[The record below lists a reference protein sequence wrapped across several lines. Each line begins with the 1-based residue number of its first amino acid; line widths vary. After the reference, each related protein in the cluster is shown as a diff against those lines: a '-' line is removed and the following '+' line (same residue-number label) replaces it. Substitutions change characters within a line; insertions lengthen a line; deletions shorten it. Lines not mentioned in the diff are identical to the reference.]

1 MKLKTKL
8 TLGVG
13 LLFLL
18 IVLLSVIGSVYINKL
33 KSDTEKILTANYNS
47 LEFSK
52 NMLLALDKIGTDS
65 TVAIADFRKNN
76 ALQEKNLTE
85 FGEKEVTQNLN
96 LHFNSY
102 IQQPSHEK
110 EKLIREDLVRI
121 MSLNMKGIERKSDIA
136 IITAENATFWIV
148 SLGTVCFLIAFIL
161 LFNLP
166 QTIAEPINQLT
177 FSIKQIADKNYN
189 QRVHFKGS
197 EEFNDLA
204 SSFNVMAEKLQEY
217 ESSTLS
223 TQLMDKKRIET
234 LVNNMHDAVIGL
246 DENHFIYMINDEALK
261 ITNLRKEEI
270 IGKTAHE
277 VAVNND
283 LVRELLKN
291 IDHPM
296 KEPIKIV
303 SENKENYFEQEIV
316 PINIT
321 KTGEKEKKYIGKV
334 ILLRNITPFKEL
346 DFAKTNFIA
355 TISHELKTP
364 ISAIKMG
371 VQLLGNQKFGAL
383 NDQQKELLK
392 SINED
397 GQRLLDITGELLNLS
412 QVETGN
418 IRLNI
423 ESCSPKDIVQT
434 AIKNVEKLAEQKN
447 ISIQADYQLDNNDY
461 IIADFDKTVWVM
473 NNFLSNAVK
482 HSFQDEKI
490 RIVVEKKDSFVKFS
504 ISDTGSGIDE
514 KYHRQIFDR
523 YFQVP
528 GEHQNGTGLGLAI
541 SKNFIEKQHGEI
553 GVESSLNQGSTFYFI
568 LPSVEN
574 NEKTGVF

>member
-47 LEFSK
+47 LEYSK
-52 NMLLALDKIGTDS
+52 NMLIALDRMSTDS
-65 TVAIADFRKNN
+65 VVSVRDFEKNN
-76 ALQEKNLTE
+76 ALQEHNLSE
-85 FGEKEVTQNLN
+85 IGEKEITQNLKI
-96 LHFNSY
+96 HFSSY
-102 IQQPSHEK
+102 LKQPDYKK
-110 EKLIREDLVRI
+110 EKLIREDLVKI

-136 IITAENATFWIV
+136 IVTAERATFWIV

-177 FSIKQIADKNYN
+177 FSIKQIANKNYN
-189 QRVHFKGS
+189 ERVHFKGS

-204 SSFNVMAEKLQEY
+204 NSFNIMAEKLQEY

-246 DENHFIYMINDEALK
+246 DENHYIYMINDEALK

-283 LVRELLKN
+283 LIRELLKN
-291 IDHPM
+291 MDHPV
-296 KEPIKIV
+296 KDPIKIV
-303 SENKENYFEQEIV
+303 SDNKENYFEQEIV
-316 PINIT
+316 PINIA

-364 ISAIKMG
+364 IAAIKMG
-371 VQLLGNQKFGAL
+371 VQLLGNQKFGEL
-383 NDQQKELLK
+383 NDQQQELLK
-392 SINED
+392 SINDD

-423 ESCSPKDIVQT
+423 KSCSPKEIVTT

-447 ISIQADYQLDNNDY
+447 ISISTDFLTSEEDLVS
-461 IIADFDKTVWVM
+461 ADFDKTVWVM
-473 NNFLSNAVK
+473 NNFLSNAIK
-482 HSFQDEKI
+482 HSFQDENI
-490 RIVVEKKDSFVKFS
+490 RILVEKSEAMILFS
-504 ISDTGSGIDE
+504 ITDTGSGIDE

-553 GVESSLNQGSTFYFI
+553 GVKSAPNQGSTFYFG
-568 LPSVEN
+568 LPVA
-574 NEKTGVF
+574 

>member
-1 MKLKTKL
+1 MKIKTKL

-52 NMLLALDKIGTDS
+52 NMLLALDKISTDS
-65 TVAIADFRKNN
+65 AIAIKDFQKNN

-85 FGEKEVTQNLN
+85 FGEREATQNLN
-96 LHFNSY
+96 LHFDSY
-102 IQQPSHEK
+102 LQQPTNEK
-110 EKLIREDLVRI
+110 EKLIREDLAKI

-148 SLGTVCFLIAFIL
+148 SIGTVCFLIAFTL

-177 FSIKQIADKNYN
+177 FSIKQIANKNYN
-189 QRVHFKGS
+189 ERVHFKGS

-204 SSFNVMAEKLQEY
+204 NSFNIMAEKLQEY

-277 VAVNND
+277 VAINND

-291 IDHPM
+291 IDHPV

-303 SENKENYFEQEIV
+303 TDNKENYFEQEIV
-316 PINIT
+316 PINIV

-371 VQLLGNQKFGAL
+371 VQLLGNQKFGEL
-383 NDQQKELLK
+383 NEQQKELLK

-397 GQRLLDITGELLNLS
+397 GQRLLDITSELLNLS

-418 IRLNI
+418 IRLHI
-423 ESCSPKDIVQT
+423 ENCSPKNIVQT

-447 ISIQADYQLDNNDY
+447 ISINFQCSLEENNFVS
-461 IIADFDKTVWVM
+461 ADFDKTVWVM
-473 NNFLSNAVK
+473 NNFLSNAIK
-482 HSFQDEKI
+482 HSFQDENI
-490 RIVVEKKDSFVKFS
+490 RIVVEKSDAFVTFS
-504 ISDTGSGIDE
+504 ITDTGSGIDE

-541 SKNFIEKQHGEI
+541 SKNFIEKQNGEI
-553 GVESSLNQGSTFYFI
+553 GVNSSLNQGSTFYFK
-568 LPSVEN
+568 LPLV
-574 NEKTGVF
+574 

>member
-52 NMLLALDKIGTDS
+52 NMLLALDNISTDS

-76 ALQEKNLTE
+76 KLQEKNLTE
-85 FGEKEVTQNLN
+85 FGEKEATQNLN

-102 IQQPSHEK
+102 LKAPDIHK
-110 EKLIREDLVRI
+110 ERLIREDLAKI

-177 FSIKQIADKNYN
+177 FSIKQIADKNYSE
-189 QRVHFKGS
+189 RVHFKGS
-197 EEFNDLA
+197 EEFSSLA
-204 SSFNVMAEKLQEY
+204 DSFNTMAEKLQEY

-223 TQLMDKKRIET
+223 KQLMDKKRIET

-261 ITNLRKEEI
+261 ITNLHKEDI

-277 VAVNND
+277 VAINND
-283 LVRELLKN
+283 LMRELLKN
-291 IDHPM
+291 IDHPL
-296 KEPIKIV
+296 KDPIKIV
-303 SENKENYFEQEIV
+303 RDNKENYFEQDII
-316 PINIT
+316 PINIV

-371 VQLLGNQKFGAL
+371 VQLLGNQKFGEL
-383 NDQQKELLK
+383 NEQQQELLK

-412 QVETGN
+412 QVESGN
-418 IRLNI
+418 IRLTV
-423 ESCSPKDIVQT
+423 EKCSPKEIVQT
-434 AIKNVEKLAEQKN
+434 AVKNVEKLAEQKN
-447 ISIQADYQLDNNDY
+447 ISISTEYLLEDNDAVT
-461 IIADFDKTVWVM
+461 ADFDKTVWVM
-473 NNFLSNAVK
+473 NNFLTNAVK
-482 HSFQDEKI
+482 HSFQDENIK
-490 RIVVEKKDSFVKFS
+490 IVVEKLDSFIQFS
-504 ISDTGSGIDE
+504 IIDTGSGIDE

-553 GVESSLNQGSTFYFI
+553 GVKSSLNNGSTFYFR
-568 LPSVEN
+568 LPVS
-574 NEKTGVF
+574 

>member
-1 MKLKTKL
+1 MKIKTKL

-13 LLFLL
+13 LLFVL

-47 LEFSK
+47 LEFSQ
-52 NMLLALDKIGTDS
+52 NMLLALDKIKTDS
-65 TVAIADFRKNN
+65 AIAIKDFKKNN
-76 ALQEKNLTE
+76 ILQEKNLTE
-85 FGEKEVTQNLN
+85 FGEKKATQNLN
-96 LHFNSY
+96 LHFNNY
-102 IQQPSHEK
+102 INQPSPEK
-110 EKLIREDLVRI
+110 EKLIREDLVKI

-136 IITAENATFWIV
+136 IITAENATFWIAT
-148 SLGTVCFLIAFIL
+148 LGTICFLIAVTL

-177 FSIKQIADKNYN
+177 FSIRQIANKNYN
-189 QRVHFKGS
+189 ERVHFKGS

-204 SSFNVMAEKLQEY
+204 NSFNIMAEKLQEY

-223 TQLMDKKRIET
+223 EQLMDKKRIET

-261 ITNLRKEEI
+261 ITNLNKDEI

-291 IDHPM
+291 IDHPV

-303 SENKENYFEQEIV
+303 SDQKENYFEQDII
-316 PINIT
+316 PINIV
-321 KTGEKEKKYIGKV
+321 KTGEKEKKYIGRV

-371 VQLLGNQKFGAL
+371 VQLLGNQKFGEL
-383 NDQQKELLK
+383 NEQQKELLNG
-392 SINED
+392 INED
-397 GQRLLDITGELLNLS
+397 GQRLLNITGELLNLS

-423 ESCSPKDIVQT
+423 ENCSPKDIVQT
-434 AIKNVEKLAEQKN
+434 AVKNVVKLAEQKN
-447 ISIQADYQLDNNDY
+447 ISINSQILLNENDFVS
-461 IIADFDKTVWVM
+461 ADFDKTVWVM
-473 NNFLSNAVK
+473 NNFLSNAIK
-482 HSFQDEKI
+482 HSFQDENIQILVEKIDSKI
-490 RIVVEKKDSFVKFS
+490 RFS
-504 ISDTGSGIDE
+504 VTDAGKGIEE
-514 KYHRQIFDR
+514 KYHRQVFDR

-528 GEHQNGTGLGLAI
+528 GDHQNGTGLGLAI

-553 GVESSLNQGSTFYFI
+553 GVKSSLNQGSTFYFV
-568 LPSVEN
+568 LPLA
-574 NEKTGVF
+574 

>member
-52 NMLLALDKIGTDS
+52 NMLLALDKISTDS
-65 TVAIADFRKNN
+65 AVAVTDFQKNN
-76 ALQEKNLTE
+76 RLQEKNLTE
-85 FGEKEVTQNLN
+85 FGEKEATQNLN
-96 LHFNSY
+96 LHFQSY
-102 IQQPSHEK
+102 LKQPSPGK
-110 EKLIREDLVRI
+110 EKLIREDLAKI

-177 FSIKQIADKNYN
+177 FSIRQIADKNYSE
-189 QRVHFKGS
+189 RVHFKGS
-197 EEFNDLA
+197 EEFSSLA
-204 SSFNVMAEKLQEY
+204 ESFNIMAEKLQEY
-217 ESSTLS
+217 ESSSLS
-223 TQLMDKKRIET
+223 KQLMDKKRIET

-261 ITNLRKEEI
+261 ITNLNKEEI

-283 LVRELLKN
+283 LMRELLKN
-291 IDHPM
+291 IEHPVT
-296 KEPIKIV
+296 EPIKIV
-303 SENKENYFEQEIV
+303 RDNKENYFEQDII

-321 KTGEKEKKYIGKV
+321 KTGEKDKKYIGKV

-371 VQLLGNQKFGAL
+371 VQLLGNRKFGEL
-383 NDQQKELLK
+383 NEQQKELLK

-418 IRLNI
+418 IRLTVGK
-423 ESCSPKDIVQT
+423 CSPKEMVQT
-434 AIKNVEKLAEQKN
+434 AVKNVEKLAEQKN
-447 ISIQADYQLDNNDY
+447 ISIITEYLIADDDSVA
-461 IIADFDKTVWVM
+461 ADFDKTVWVM
-473 NNFLSNAVK
+473 NNFLTNAVK
-482 HSFQDEKI
+482 HSFQDETI
-490 RIVVEKKDSFVKFS
+490 RILVEKRDTFIQFS
-504 ISDTGSGIDE
+504 ITDTGSGIDE

-541 SKNFIEKQHGEI
+541 SKNFIEKQNGEI
-553 GVESSLNQGSTFYFI
+553 GVESSPNQGSTFFFR
-568 LPSVEN
+568 LPV
-574 NEKTGVF
+574 V

>member
-18 IVLLSVIGSVYINKL
+18 IVLLSVMGSVYINKL

-47 LEFSK
+47 IEYSK
-52 NMLLALDKIGTDS
+52 NMLLALDKISIDS
-65 TVAIADFRKNN
+65 TIAIKDFKKYN

-85 FGEKEVTQNLN
+85 FGEKEATQNLS
-96 LHFNSY
+96 LHFNDY
-102 IQQPSHEK
+102 LKQPGTEK
-110 EKLIREDLVRI
+110 EKLIREDLVQI
-121 MSLNMKGIERKSDIA
+121 MSLNMKGIVRKSDIA

-166 QTIAEPINQLT
+166 QAIAEPINQLT
-177 FSIKQIADKNYN
+177 FSIRQIANKNYN
-189 QRVHFKGS
+189 ERVHFKGS
-197 EEFNDLA
+197 EEFSDLA
-204 SSFNVMAEKLQEY
+204 DSFNVMAEKLQEY

-223 TQLMDKKRIET
+223 KQLMDKKRIET
-234 LVNNMHDAVIGL
+234 LVDNMQDAVIGL
-246 DENHFIYMINDEALK
+246 DENHLIYMINDEALK
-261 ITNLRKEEI
+261 ITNLRREEI
-270 IGKTAHE
+270 VGKTAHE

-283 LVRELLKN
+283 LIRELLKN
-291 IDHPM
+291 IDHPI

-303 SENKENYFEQEIV
+303 TDHKENYFEQDII
-316 PINIT
+316 PINII

-371 VQLLGNQKFGAL
+371 VQLLSNQKFGEL

-423 ESCSPKDIVQT
+423 TNCSPKEIVQ
-434 AIKNVEKLAEQKN
+434 ASIKNIEKLAEEKN
-447 ISIQADYQLDNNDY
+447 ISITTQYFLRDNDLVA
-461 IIADFDKTVWVM
+461 ADFDKTVWVM
-473 NNFLSNAVK
+473 NNFLSNAVR
-482 HSFQDEKI
+482 HSFQDENIKI
-490 RIVVEKKDSFVKFS
+490 SVERSDSFVIFS
-504 ISDTGSGIDE
+504 VKDTGIGIDE
-514 KYHRQIFDR
+514 KYHRQVFDR

-528 GEHQNGTGLGLAI
+528 GEQQNGTGLGLAI
-541 SKNFIEKQHGEI
+541 SKNFIEKQQGEI
-553 GVESSLNQGSTFYFI
+553 GVKSSPNQGSTFYFR
-568 LPSVEN
+568 LPLVEN
-574 NEKTGVF
+574 

>member
-13 LLFLL
+13 LLFVL
-18 IVLLSVIGSVYINKL
+18 IVLLSVIGSFYINKL
-33 KSDTEKILTANYNS
+33 KSDTEKILIANYNS
-47 LEFSK
+47 LEFSQ
-52 NMLLALDKIGTDS
+52 NMLLALDKMKTDS
-65 TVAIADFRKNN
+65 AVAIKDFKKNN
-76 ALQEKNLTE
+76 LLQERNLTE
-85 FGEKEVTQNLN
+85 FGEKEATQNLN

-102 IQQPSHEK
+102 INDPSPEK
-110 EKLIREDLVRI
+110 EKLIREDLVKI

-136 IITAENATFWIV
+136 IITAENATFWIAC
-148 SLGTVCFLIAFIL
+148 LGTICFLIAITL
-161 LFNLP
+161 VFNLP
-166 QTIAEPINQLT
+166 QTIAEPISQLT
-177 FSIKQIADKNYN
+177 FSIRQIANKNYN
-189 QRVHFKGS
+189 ERVHFRGS

-204 SSFNVMAEKLQEY
+204 NSFNIMAEKLQEY

-223 TQLMDKKRIET
+223 EQLMDKKRIET

-261 ITNLRKEEI
+261 ITNLNKDEI
-270 IGKTAHE
+270 IGKTVHE

-283 LVRELLKN
+283 LIRELLKN
-291 IDHPM
+291 INHPQ
-296 KEPIKIV
+296 KDPIKIV
-303 SENKENYFEQEIV
+303 TDNKENYFEQDVI

-371 VQLLGNQKFGAL
+371 VQLLENQKFGEL

-423 ESCSPKDIVQT
+423 ESCAPKEMVQT
-434 AIKNVEKLAEQKN
+434 AVKNVEKLAEQKN
-447 ISIQADYQLDNNDY
+447 ISIQTQFLTDEKDFVM
-461 IIADFDKTVWVM
+461 ADFDKTVWVM
-473 NNFLSNAVK
+473 NNFLSNAIK
-482 HSFQDEKI
+482 HSFQDENI
-490 RIVVEKKDSFVKFS
+490 LILVEKELSGIKFS
-504 ISDTGSGIDE
+504 ITDTGKGIDE
-514 KYHRQIFDR
+514 KYQRQIFDR

-553 GVESSLNQGSTFYFI
+553 GVKSSLNQGSTFYFV
-568 LPSVEN
+568 LPMV
-574 NEKTGVF
+574 

>member
-13 LLFLL
+13 LLFFL

-33 KSDTEKILTANYNS
+33 KSDTEKILIANYNS
-47 LEFSK
+47 IEFSK
-52 NMLLALDKIGTDS
+52 NMLLALDKISSDS
-65 TVAIADFRKNN
+65 AVAIKDFRKNSM
-76 ALQEKNLTE
+76 LQEKNLTE
-85 FGEKEVTQNLN
+85 FGEKEATQNLN
-96 LHFNSY
+96 LHFSNY
-102 IQQPSHEK
+102 LQQPTGAK
-110 EKLIREDLVRI
+110 EKLIREDLVTI

-148 SLGTVCFLIAFIL
+148 SIGTICFLIAVIL

-166 QTIAEPINQLT
+166 QAIAEPIKQLT
-177 FSIKQIADKNYN
+177 FSIRQIADKNYN

-204 SSFNVMAEKLQEY
+204 HSFNIMAEKLQEY

-223 TQLMDKKRIET
+223 KQLMDKKRIET

-246 DENHFIYMINDEALK
+246 DEHHFIYMINDEALK
-261 ITNLRKEEI
+261 ITNLKKEEI
-270 IGKTAHE
+270 IGRTAHK
-277 VAVNND
+277 VAVKND
-283 LVRELLKN
+283 LIRELLKN
-291 IDHPM
+291 IENPA

-303 SENKENYFEQEIV
+303 SDHKENYFEQEII
-316 PINIT
+316 PIDIV
-321 KTGEKEKKYIGKV
+321 KTGEKAKRNIGKV

-371 VQLLGNQKFGAL
+371 VHLLENQKFGAL
-383 NDQQKELLK
+383 NEQQQELLK
-392 SINED
+392 SINDD
-397 GQRLLDITGELLNLS
+397 GQRLLDIIGELLNLS

-418 IRLNI
+418 IRLHI
-423 ESCSPKDIVQT
+423 ENCNPKEMVET

-447 ISIQADYQLDNNDY
+447 ISIITDFLLDGNEQVQ
-461 IIADFDKTVWVM
+461 ADFDKTVWVI
-473 NNFLSNAVK
+473 NNFLSNAIK

-490 RIVVEKKDSFVKFS
+490 RITIEKHESSVQFS
-504 ISDTGSGIDE
+504 ITDTGKGIDE
-514 KYHRQIFDR
+514 KYQRQIFDR

-541 SKNFIEKQHGEI
+541 SKSFIEKQHGEI
-553 GVESSLNQGSTFYFI
+553 GVKSAPDQGSTFYFM
-568 LPSVEN
+568 LPL
-574 NEKTGVF
+574 KAKI

>member
-13 LLFLL
+13 LLFVL
-18 IVLLSVIGSVYINKL
+18 IVLLSVIGSFYINKL
-33 KSDTEKILTANYNS
+33 KSDTEKILIANYNS
-47 LEFSK
+47 LEFSQ
-52 NMLLALDKIGTDS
+52 NMLLALDKMKTDS
-65 TVAIADFRKNN
+65 AVAIKDFKKNN
-76 ALQEKNLTE
+76 LLQERNLTE
-85 FGEKEVTQNLN
+85 FGEKEATQNLN

-102 IQQPSHEK
+102 INDPSPEK
-110 EKLIREDLVRI
+110 EKMIREDLVKI

-136 IITAENATFWIV
+136 IITAENATFWIAC
-148 SLGTVCFLIAFIL
+148 LGTICFLIAITL
-161 LFNLP
+161 VFNLP
-166 QTIAEPINQLT
+166 QTIAEPISQLT
-177 FSIKQIADKNYN
+177 FSIRQIANKNYN
-189 QRVHFKGS
+189 ERVHFRGS

-204 SSFNVMAEKLQEY
+204 NSFNIMAEKLQEY

-223 TQLMDKKRIET
+223 EQLMDKKRIET

-261 ITNLRKEEI
+261 ITNLNKDEI
-270 IGKTAHE
+270 IGKTVHE

-283 LVRELLKN
+283 LIRELLKN
-291 IDHPM
+291 INHPQ
-296 KEPIKIV
+296 KDPIKIV
-303 SENKENYFEQEIV
+303 TDNKENYFEQDVI

-371 VQLLGNQKFGAL
+371 VQLLENQKFGEL

-423 ESCSPKDIVQT
+423 ESCAPKKMVQT
-434 AIKNVEKLAEQKN
+434 AVKNVEKLAEQKN
-447 ISIQADYQLDNNDY
+447 ISIQTQFLTDEKDFVM
-461 IIADFDKTVWVM
+461 ADFDKTVWVM
-473 NNFLSNAVK
+473 NNFLSNAIK

-490 RIVVEKKDSFVKFS
+490 LILVEKELSGIKFS
-504 ISDTGSGIDE
+504 ITDTGKGIDE
-514 KYHRQIFDR
+514 KYQRQIFDR

-541 SKNFIEKQHGEI
+541 SKNFIEKQNGEI
-553 GVESSLNQGSTFYFI
+553 GVKSSLNQGSTFYFV
-568 LPSVEN
+568 LPLA
-574 NEKTGVF
+574 

>member
-52 NMLLALDKIGTDS
+52 NMLLALDNISTDS

-76 ALQEKNLTE
+76 KLQEKNLTE
-85 FGEKEVTQNLN
+85 FGEKEATQNLN

-102 IQQPSHEK
+102 LKAPDINK
-110 EKLIREDLVRI
+110 EKLIREDLSKI

-177 FSIKQIADKNYN
+177 FSIKQIADKNYSE
-189 QRVHFKGS
+189 RVHFKGS
-197 EEFNDLA
+197 EEFNSLA
-204 SSFNVMAEKLQEY
+204 DSFNTMAEKLQEY

-223 TQLMDKKRIET
+223 KQLMDKKRIET

-261 ITNLRKEEI
+261 ITNLHKEDI
-270 IGKTAHE
+270 IGKTAHQ
-277 VAVNND
+277 VAINND
-283 LVRELLKN
+283 LMRELLKN
-291 IDHPM
+291 IDHPV
-296 KEPIKIV
+296 KDPIKIV
-303 SENKENYFEQEIV
+303 RDNKENYFEQDII
-316 PINIT
+316 PINIV
-321 KTGEKEKKYIGKV
+321 KTGEKEKKNIGKV

-371 VQLLGNQKFGAL
+371 VQLLGNQKFGEL
-383 NDQQKELLK
+383 NEQQQELLK

-412 QVETGN
+412 QVESGN
-418 IRLNI
+418 IRLTV
-423 ESCSPKDIVQT
+423 EKCSPKEIVQT
-434 AIKNVEKLAEQKN
+434 AVKNVEKLAEQKN
-447 ISIQADYQLDNNDY
+447 ISISTEYLLEDNDAVT
-461 IIADFDKTVWVM
+461 ADFDKTVWVM
-473 NNFLSNAVK
+473 NNFLTNAVK
-482 HSFQDEKI
+482 HSFQDENIK
-490 RIVVEKKDSFVKFS
+490 IVVEKLNAFIQFS
-504 ISDTGSGIDE
+504 IIDTGSGIDE

-541 SKNFIEKQHGEI
+541 SKNFIEKQYGEI
-553 GVESSLNQGSTFYFI
+553 GVKSSLNNGSTFYFR
-568 LPSVEN
+568 LPVS
-574 NEKTGVF
+574 

>member
-52 NMLLALDKIGTDS
+52 NMLLALDHISTDS
-65 TVAIADFRKNN
+65 TVAVADFQKNN
-76 ALQEKNLTE
+76 KLQEKNLTE
-85 FGEKEVTQNLN
+85 FGEKEATQNLN

-102 IQQPSHEK
+102 LKAPDINK
-110 EKLIREDLVRI
+110 EKLIREDLAKI

-189 QRVHFKGS
+189 ERVHFKGS
-197 EEFNDLA
+197 EEFSSLA
-204 SSFNVMAEKLQEY
+204 DSFNSMAEKLQEY

-223 TQLMDKKRIET
+223 KQLMDKKRIET

-261 ITNLRKEEI
+261 ITNLHKEEI

-277 VAVNND
+277 VAINND
-283 LVRELLKN
+283 LMRELLKN
-291 IDHPM
+291 IDHPV
-296 KEPIKIV
+296 KDPIKIV
-303 SENKENYFEQEIV
+303 RDNKENYFEQDII
-316 PINIT
+316 PINIV

-371 VQLLGNQKFGAL
+371 VQLLGNQKFGEL
-383 NDQQKELLK
+383 NEQQQELLK

-412 QVETGN
+412 QVESGN
-418 IRLNI
+418 IRLTV
-423 ESCSPKDIVQT
+423 EKCSPKEIVQT
-434 AIKNVEKLAEQKN
+434 AVKNVEKLAEQKN
-447 ISIQADYQLDNNDY
+447 ISISTEYHLEESDAVT
-461 IIADFDKTVWVM
+461 ADFDKTVWVM
-473 NNFLSNAVK
+473 NNFLTNAVK
-482 HSFQDEKI
+482 HSFQDENI
-490 RIVVEKKDSFVKFS
+490 QIIVEKQNSFIQFS
-504 ISDTGSGIDE
+504 IIDTGSGIDE

-553 GVESSLNQGSTFYFI
+553 GVKSSLNNGSTFYFR
-568 LPSVEN
+568 LPVS
-574 NEKTGVF
+574 

>member
-1 MKLKTKL
+1 M
-8 TLGVG
+8 
-13 LLFLL
+13 L
-18 IVLLSVIGSVYINKL
+18 IVLLSVIGSFYINKL
-33 KSDTEKILTANYNS
+33 KSDTEKILIANYNS
-47 LEFSK
+47 LEFSQ
-52 NMLLALDKIGTDS
+52 NMLLALDKMKTDS
-65 TVAIADFRKNN
+65 AVAIKDFKKNN
-76 ALQEKNLTE
+76 LLQERNLTE
-85 FGEKEVTQNLN
+85 FGEKEATQNLN

-102 IQQPSHEK
+102 INDPSPEK
-110 EKLIREDLVRI
+110 EKLIREDLVKI

-136 IITAENATFWIV
+136 IITAENATFWIAC
-148 SLGTVCFLIAFIL
+148 LGTICFLIAITL
-161 LFNLP
+161 VFNLP
-166 QTIAEPINQLT
+166 QTIAEPISQLT
-177 FSIKQIADKNYN
+177 FSIRQIANKNYN
-189 QRVHFKGS
+189 ERVHFRGS

-204 SSFNVMAEKLQEY
+204 NSFNIMAEKLQEY

-223 TQLMDKKRIET
+223 EQLMDKKRIET

-261 ITNLRKEEI
+261 ITNLNKDEI
-270 IGKTAHE
+270 IGKTVHE

-283 LVRELLKN
+283 LIRELLKN
-291 IDHPM
+291 INHPQ
-296 KEPIKIV
+296 KDPIKIV
-303 SENKENYFEQEIV
+303 TDNKENYFEQDVI

-371 VQLLGNQKFGAL
+371 VQLLENQKFGEL

-423 ESCSPKDIVQT
+423 ESCAPKEMVQT
-434 AIKNVEKLAEQKN
+434 AVKNVEKLAEQKN
-447 ISIQADYQLDNNDY
+447 ISIQTQFLTDEKDFVM
-461 IIADFDKTVWVM
+461 ADFDKTVWVM
-473 NNFLSNAVK
+473 NNFLSNAIK
-482 HSFQDEKI
+482 HSFQDENI
-490 RIVVEKKDSFVKFS
+490 LILVEKEPSGIKFS
-504 ISDTGSGIDE
+504 ITDTGKGIEE
-514 KYHRQIFDR
+514 KYQRQIFDR

-541 SKNFIEKQHGEI
+541 SKNFIEKQNGEI
-553 GVESSLNQGSTFYFI
+553 GVKSSLNQGSTFYFV
-568 LPSVEN
+568 LPMV
-574 NEKTGVF
+574 

>member
-18 IVLLSVIGSVYINKL
+18 IVLMSVIGSVYINKL

-52 NMLLALDKIGTDS
+52 NMLLALDKISTDS
-65 TVAIADFRKNN
+65 AIAVNDFQKNN
-76 ALQEKNLTE
+76 KLQEKNLTE
-85 FGEKEVTQNLN
+85 FGEKEATQSLN

-102 IQQPSHEK
+102 LKQSSPEK
-110 EKLIREDLVRI
+110 EKLIREDLAKI

-177 FSIKQIADKNYN
+177 FGIRQIAAKNYSE
-189 QRVHFKGS
+189 RVHFKGS
-197 EEFNDLA
+197 EEFNSLA
-204 SSFNVMAEKLQEY
+204 DSFNTMAEKLQEY
-217 ESSTLS
+217 ESSSLS
-223 TQLMDKKRIET
+223 KQLMDKKRIET

-261 ITNLRKEEI
+261 ITNLHKEEI
-270 IGKTAHE
+270 IGKTVHE

-283 LVRELLKN
+283 LIRELLKN
-291 IDHPM
+291 IDHPV

-303 SENKENYFEQEIV
+303 RDNKENYFEQDII
-316 PINIT
+316 PINIV
-321 KTGEKEKKYIGKV
+321 KTGEKETKYIGKV

-371 VQLLGNQKFGAL
+371 VQLLGNQKFGEL

-392 SINED
+392 SINDD
-397 GQRLLDITGELLNLS
+397 GQRLLNITGELLNLS

-418 IRLNI
+418 IRLTV
-423 ESCSPKDIVQT
+423 EKCSPKEVVQ
-434 AIKNVEKLAEQKN
+434 AAVKNVEKLAEQKN
-447 ISIQADYQLDNNDY
+447 ILINTEYLIGDNDFVT
-461 IIADFDKTVWVM
+461 ADFDKTVWVM
-473 NNFLSNAVK
+473 NNFLTNAVK
-482 HSFQDEKI
+482 HSFQDENI
-490 RIVVEKKDSFVKFS
+490 NITVEKQDSMIQFS
-504 ISDTGSGIDE
+504 ITDTGSGIDE

-528 GEHQNGTGLGLAI
+528 GKHQNGTGLGLAI
-541 SKNFIEKQHGEI
+541 SKNFIEKQNGEI
-553 GVESSLNQGSTFYFI
+553 GVNSSPNQGSTFYFR
-568 LPSVEN
+568 LPVA
-574 NEKTGVF
+574 

>member
-18 IVLLSVIGSVYINKL
+18 IVLLSVMGSVYINKL
-33 KSDTEKILTANYNS
+33 KSDTEKILNANYNS
-47 LEFSK
+47 IEFSK
-52 NMLLALDKIGTDS
+52 NMLLALDRIGTDS
-65 TVAIADFRKNN
+65 AVAIQTFKKNN
-76 ALQEKNLTE
+76 QLQEKNLTE
-85 FGEKEVTQNLN
+85 FGEKEATQSLN
-96 LHFNSY
+96 LHFNNY
-102 IQQPSHEK
+102 LKYPDNEK
-110 EKLIREDLVRI
+110 EKLIREDLVKI
-121 MSLNMKGIERKSDIA
+121 MTLNMKGIERKSDVA

-148 SLGTVCFLIAFIL
+148 SLGTVCFLIAFVL

-166 QTIAEPINQLT
+166 QTIAEPISQLT
-177 FSIKQIADKNYN
+177 FSIRQIANKNYSE
-189 QRVHFKGS
+189 RVHFKGS

-204 SSFNVMAEKLQEY
+204 ESFNVMAEKLQEY

-223 TQLMDKKRIET
+223 KQLMDKKRIET

-261 ITNLRKEEI
+261 ITNLNKEEI
-270 IGKTAHE
+270 IGKTVHE
-277 VAVNND
+277 VAINND
-283 LVRELLKN
+283 LIRELLKN
-291 IDHPM
+291 MDHPQ
-296 KEPIKIV
+296 KDPIKIV
-303 SENKENYFEQEIV
+303 SDHKENYFEQDVI
-316 PINIT
+316 PINIV
-321 KTGEKEKKYIGKV
+321 KTGEKEKKYIGRV

-371 VQLLGNQKFGAL
+371 VQLLENQKFGEL

-392 SINED
+392 GINED

-423 ESCSPKDIVQT
+423 EHCSPKEMVQT

-447 ISIQADYQLDNNDY
+447 ISIKTQFEIEDSDLVA
-461 IIADFDKTVWVM
+461 ADFDKTVWVM
-473 NNFLSNAVK
+473 NNFLSNAIK
-482 HSFQDEKI
+482 HSFQDESIYVK
-490 RIVVEKKDSFVKFS
+490 VEKYETAVKFS
-504 ISDTGSGIDE
+504 ITDSGKGIDE

-553 GVESSLNQGSTFYFI
+553 GVKSSLNQGSSFYFL
-568 LPSVEN
+568 LPLV
-574 NEKTGVF
+574 

>member
-52 NMLLALDKIGTDS
+52 NMLLALDNISTDS
-65 TVAIADFRKNN
+65 TVAVADFQKNN
-76 ALQEKNLTE
+76 KLQEKNLTE
-85 FGEKEVTQNLN
+85 FGEKEATQNLN

-102 IQQPSHEK
+102 LKAPDIHK
-110 EKLIREDLVRI
+110 EKLIREDLAKI

-189 QRVHFKGS
+189 ERVHFKGS
-197 EEFNDLA
+197 EEFSSLA
-204 SSFNVMAEKLQEY
+204 DSFNTMAEKLQEY

-223 TQLMDKKRIET
+223 KQLMDKKRIET

-261 ITNLRKEEI
+261 ITNLHKEDI

-277 VAVNND
+277 VAINND
-283 LVRELLKN
+283 LMRELLKN
-291 IDHPM
+291 IDHPV
-296 KEPIKIV
+296 KDPIKIV
-303 SENKENYFEQEIV
+303 RDNKENYFEQDIV
-316 PINIT
+316 PINIV

-371 VQLLGNQKFGAL
+371 VQLLGNQKFGEL
-383 NDQQKELLK
+383 NEQQQELLK

-412 QVETGN
+412 QVESGN
-418 IRLNI
+418 IRLTVDK
-423 ESCSPKDIVQT
+423 CSPKEIVQT
-434 AIKNVEKLAEQKN
+434 AVKNVEKLAEQKN
-447 ISIQADYQLDNNDY
+447 ISISTEFLLEETDSVT
-461 IIADFDKTVWVM
+461 ADFDKTVWVM
-473 NNFLSNAVK
+473 NNFLTNAVK
-482 HSFQDEKI
+482 HSFQDENIK
-490 RIVVEKKDSFVKFS
+490 IVVEKLNSFIQFS
-504 ISDTGSGIDE
+504 IIDTGSGIDE

-553 GVESSLNQGSTFYFI
+553 GVKSSLNNGSTFYFR
-568 LPSVEN
+568 LPVS
-574 NEKTGVF
+574 

>member
-52 NMLLALDKIGTDS
+52 NMLLALDNISTDS
-65 TVAIADFRKNN
+65 TVAIADFQKNN
-76 ALQEKNLTE
+76 KLQEKNLTE
-85 FGEKEVTQNLN
+85 FGEKEATQNLN

-102 IQQPSHEK
+102 LKEPGPHK
-110 EKLIREDLVRI
+110 EKLIREDLAKI

-148 SLGTVCFLIAFIL
+148 SLGTVCFLIAFVL

-166 QTIAEPINQLT
+166 QTIAEPISQLT
-177 FSIKQIADKNYN
+177 FSIRQIADKNYN
-189 QRVHFKGS
+189 ERVHFKGS
-197 EEFNDLA
+197 EEFSGLA
-204 SSFNVMAEKLQEY
+204 ESFNTMAEKLQEY

-223 TQLMDKKRIET
+223 KQLMDKKRIET

-283 LVRELLKN
+283 LMRELLKN
-291 IDHPM
+291 IDHPV
-296 KEPIKIV
+296 KDPIKIV
-303 SENKENYFEQEIV
+303 RDNKENYFEQDIV
-316 PINIT
+316 PINIV
-321 KTGEKEKKYIGKV
+321 KTGEKEKKNIGKV

-371 VQLLGNQKFGAL
+371 VQLLGNQKFGDL
-383 NDQQKELLK
+383 NEQQQELLK

-412 QVETGN
+412 QVESGN
-418 IRLNI
+418 IRLTI
-423 ESCSPKDIVQT
+423 EKCAPKEIVQT
-434 AIKNVEKLAEQKN
+434 AVKNVEKLAEQKN
-447 ISIQADYQLDNNDY
+447 ISINTEFLLEDNDLVM
-461 IIADFDKTVWVM
+461 ADFDKTVWVM
-473 NNFLSNAVK
+473 NNFLTNAVK
-482 HSFQDEKI
+482 HSFQDESI
-490 RIVVEKKDSFVKFS
+490 RILVEKKETFIQFS
-504 ISDTGSGIDE
+504 ITDTGSGIDE

-541 SKNFIEKQHGEI
+541 SKNFIEKQNGEI
-553 GVESSLNQGSTFYFI
+553 GVKSSLNHGSTFYFR
-568 LPSVEN
+568 LPVS
-574 NEKTGVF
+574 

>member
-52 NMLLALDKIGTDS
+52 NMFLALDNISTDS
-65 TVAIADFRKNN
+65 TVAIADFQKNN
-76 ALQEKNLTE
+76 KLQEKNLTE
-85 FGEKEVTQNLN
+85 FGEKEATQNLN

-102 IQQPSHEK
+102 LKDPDIHK
-110 EKLIREDLVRI
+110 EKLIREDLAKI
-121 MSLNMKGIERKSDIA
+121 MSLNMKGIERKSDVA

-177 FSIKQIADKNYN
+177 FSIKQIADKNYSE
-189 QRVHFKGS
+189 RVHFKGS
-197 EEFNDLA
+197 EEFNSLA
-204 SSFNVMAEKLQEY
+204 ESFNSMAEKLQEY

-223 TQLMDKKRIET
+223 KQLMDKKRIET

-261 ITNLRKEEI
+261 ITNLHKEEI

-283 LVRELLKN
+283 LMRELLKN
-291 IDHPM
+291 IDHPV
-296 KEPIKIV
+296 KDPIKIV
-303 SENKENYFEQEIV
+303 RDNKENYFEQDII
-316 PINIT
+316 PINII
-321 KTGEKEKKYIGKV
+321 KTGEKEKKNIGKV

-371 VQLLGNQKFGAL
+371 VQLLGNQKFGEL
-383 NDQQKELLK
+383 NEQQQELLK

-412 QVETGN
+412 QVESGN
-418 IRLNI
+418 IRLTI
-423 ESCSPKDIVQT
+423 EKCSPKEIVQT
-434 AIKNVEKLAEQKN
+434 AVKNVEKLAEQKN
-447 ISIQADYQLDNNDY
+447 IAISTEYLLEDSDAVS
-461 IIADFDKTVWVM
+461 ADFDKTVWVM
-473 NNFLSNAVK
+473 NNFLTNAVK
-482 HSFQDEKI
+482 HSFQDENIK
-490 RIVVEKKDSFVKFS
+490 IVVEKSDTFIQFS
-504 ISDTGSGIDE
+504 IIDTGSGIDE

-553 GVESSLNQGSTFYFI
+553 GVKSSLNHGSTFYFR
-568 LPSVEN
+568 LPVS
-574 NEKTGVF
+574 

>member
-52 NMLLALDKIGTDS
+52 NMLLALDNISTDS
-65 TVAIADFRKNN
+65 TVAIADFQKNN
-76 ALQEKNLTE
+76 KLQEKNLTE
-85 FGEKEVTQNLN
+85 FGEKEATQNLN
-96 LHFNSY
+96 LHFDSY
-102 IQQPSHEK
+102 LKAPDIHK
-110 EKLIREDLVRI
+110 EKLIREDLAKI

-177 FSIKQIADKNYN
+177 FSIKQIADKNYSE
-189 QRVHFKGS
+189 RVHFKGS
-197 EEFNDLA
+197 EEFNSLA
-204 SSFNVMAEKLQEY
+204 DSFNSMAEKLQEY

-223 TQLMDKKRIET
+223 KQLMDKKRIET

-261 ITNLRKEEI
+261 ITNLHKEDI

-283 LVRELLKN
+283 LMRELLKN
-291 IDHPM
+291 IDHPV
-296 KEPIKIV
+296 KDPIKIV
-303 SENKENYFEQEIV
+303 RDNKENYFEQDII
-316 PINIT
+316 PINIV

-371 VQLLGNQKFGAL
+371 VQLLGNQKFGEL
-383 NDQQKELLK
+383 NEQQQELLK

-412 QVETGN
+412 QVESGN
-418 IRLNI
+418 IRLTV
-423 ESCSPKDIVQT
+423 EKCSPKEIVQT
-434 AIKNVEKLAEQKN
+434 AVKNVEKLAEQKN
-447 ISIQADYQLDNNDY
+447 ISISTEYLLNDSDAVT
-461 IIADFDKTVWVM
+461 ADFDKTVWVM
-473 NNFLSNAVK
+473 NNFLTNAVK
-482 HSFQDEKI
+482 HSFQDESIK
-490 RIVVEKKDSFVKFS
+490 IVVEKLDSFIQFS
-504 ISDTGSGIDE
+504 IIDTGSGIDE

-553 GVESSLNQGSTFYFI
+553 GVKSSLNNGSTFYFR
-568 LPSVEN
+568 LPVS
-574 NEKTGVF
+574 

>member
-52 NMLLALDKIGTDS
+52 NMLLALDHISTDS
-65 TVAIADFRKNN
+65 VVAIADFKKNN
-76 ALQEKNLTE
+76 KLQEKNLTE
-85 FGEKEVTQNLN
+85 FGEREATQNLN

-102 IQQPSHEK
+102 LKEPTTNK
-110 EKLIREDLVRI
+110 EKLIREDLARI

-136 IITAENATFWIV
+136 IITAGNATFWIV

-177 FSIKQIADKNYN
+177 FSIRQIADKNYSE
-189 QRVHFKGS
+189 RVHFKGS
-197 EEFNDLA
+197 EEFNSLA
-204 SSFNVMAEKLQEY
+204 DSFNVMAEKLQEY
-217 ESSTLS
+217 ESSNLS
-223 TQLMDKKRIET
+223 KQLMEKKRIET

-261 ITNLRKEEI
+261 ITNLHKEDI

-277 VAVNND
+277 VAINND
-283 LVRELLKN
+283 LMRELLKN
-291 IDHPM
+291 IDHPV
-296 KEPIKIV
+296 KDPIKIV
-303 SENKENYFEQEIV
+303 RDNKENYFEQDIV
-316 PINIT
+316 PINIV

-371 VQLLGNQKFGAL
+371 VQLLGNQKFGEL
-383 NDQQKELLK
+383 NEQQQELLK

-412 QVETGN
+412 QVESGN
-418 IRLNI
+418 IRLTV
-423 ESCSPKDIVQT
+423 EKCSPKEIVQT
-434 AIKNVEKLAEQKN
+434 AVKNVEKLAEQKN
-447 ISIQADYQLDNNDY
+447 ISIHTEYQLKDTDFVT
-461 IIADFDKTVWVM
+461 ADFDKTVWVM
-473 NNFLSNAVK
+473 NNFLTNAVK
-482 HSFQDEKI
+482 HSFQDEEIK
-490 RIVVEKKDSFVKFS
+490 VFVERAEDFIQFN
-504 ISDTGSGIDE
+504 IIDTGSGIDE

-541 SKNFIEKQHGEI
+541 SKNFIEKQNGEI
-553 GVESSLNQGSTFYFI
+553 GVKSALNNGSTFFFR
-568 LPSVEN
+568 LPVL
-574 NEKTGVF
+574 

>member
-52 NMLLALDKIGTDS
+52 NMLLALDNISTDS
-65 TVAIADFRKNN
+65 TVAVADFQKNN
-76 ALQEKNLTE
+76 KLQEKNLTE
-85 FGEKEVTQNLN
+85 FGEKEATQNLN

-102 IQQPSHEK
+102 LKAPDINK
-110 EKLIREDLVRI
+110 EKLIREDLSKI

-177 FSIKQIADKNYN
+177 FSIKQIADKNYSE
-189 QRVHFKGS
+189 RVHFKGS
-197 EEFNDLA
+197 EEFNSLA
-204 SSFNVMAEKLQEY
+204 DSFNSMAEKLQEY

-223 TQLMDKKRIET
+223 KQLMDKKRIET

-261 ITNLRKEEI
+261 ITNLHKEDI

-277 VAVNND
+277 VAINND
-283 LVRELLKN
+283 LMRELLKN
-291 IDHPM
+291 IDHPV
-296 KEPIKIV
+296 KDPIKIV
-303 SENKENYFEQEIV
+303 RDNKENYFEQDII
-316 PINIT
+316 PINIV

-371 VQLLGNQKFGAL
+371 VQLLGNQKFGEL
-383 NDQQKELLK
+383 NEQQQELLK

-412 QVETGN
+412 QVESGN
-418 IRLNI
+418 IRLTV
-423 ESCSPKDIVQT
+423 EKCSPKEIVQT
-434 AIKNVEKLAEQKN
+434 AVKNVEKLAEQKN
-447 ISIQADYQLDNNDY
+447 ISISTEYLLEDSDTVT
-461 IIADFDKTVWVM
+461 ADFDKTVWVM
-473 NNFLSNAVK
+473 NNFLTNAVK
-482 HSFQDEKI
+482 HSFQDENIK
-490 RIVVEKKDSFVKFS
+490 IVVEKLNTFIQFS
-504 ISDTGSGIDE
+504 IIDTGSGIDE

-553 GVESSLNQGSTFYFI
+553 GVKSSRNNGSTFYFR
-568 LPSVEN
+568 LPIS
-574 NEKTGVF
+574 

>member
-47 LEFSK
+47 IEFSK
-52 NMLLALDKIGTDS
+52 NMLLALDKISSDS
-65 TVAIADFRKNN
+65 AVAIRDFRKNSI
-76 ALQEKNLTE
+76 LQEKNLTE
-85 FGEKEVTQNLN
+85 FGEKEATQNLN
-96 LHFNSY
+96 LHFRDY
-102 IQQPSHEK
+102 LQQPTVEK
-110 EKLIREDLVRI
+110 EKIIREDLVTI

-148 SLGTVCFLIAFIL
+148 SLGTVCFLIAVVL
-161 LFNLP
+161 LVNLP
-166 QTIAEPINQLT
+166 QTIAEPIKQLT
-177 FSIKQIADKNYN
+177 FSIRQIADKNYN

-204 SSFNVMAEKLQEY
+204 RSFNIMAEKLQEY

-223 TQLMDKKRIET
+223 KQLMDKKRIET

-246 DENHFIYMINDEALK
+246 DEHHYIYMINDEALK
-261 ITNLRKEEI
+261 ITNLKKEEM

-277 VAVNND
+277 VALNND
-283 LVRELLKN
+283 LIRELLKN
-291 IDHPM
+291 AENPA

-303 SENKENYFEQEIV
+303 ADHKENYFEQEII
-316 PINIT
+316 PINIV
-321 KTGEKEKKYIGKV
+321 KTGEKEKKNIGKV

-371 VQLLGNQKFGAL
+371 VQLLENQKFGTL
-383 NDQQKELLK
+383 NEQQQELLK

-418 IRLNI
+418 IRLQI
-423 ESCSPKDIVQT
+423 ESCNPKEMVQA

-447 ISIQADYQLDNNDY
+447 ISITAQYLTGDQDFVS
-461 IIADFDKTVWVM
+461 ADFDKTVWVM
-473 NNFLSNAVK
+473 NNFLSNAIK
-482 HSFQDEKI
+482 HSFQEE
-490 RIVVEKKDSFVKFS
+490 RIAVTVERQASSVRFS
-504 ISDTGSGIDE
+504 ITDTGKGIDE

-541 SKNFIEKQHGEI
+541 SKNFIEKQYGEI
-553 GVESSLNQGSTFYFI
+553 GVKSLPDHGSTFYFV
-568 LPSVEN
+568 LPLA
-574 NEKTGVF
+574 

>member
-52 NMLLALDKIGTDS
+52 NMLLALDNISTDS
-65 TVAIADFRKNN
+65 AVAIADFRKNN
-76 ALQEKNLTE
+76 RLQEKNLTE
-85 FGEKEVTQNLN
+85 FGEKEATQNLN
-96 LHFNSY
+96 LHFSSY
-102 IQQPSHEK
+102 LKERTSDK
-110 EKLIREDLVRI
+110 EKLIREDLARI

-166 QTIAEPINQLT
+166 QTIAEPIDQLT
-177 FSIKQIADKNYN
+177 FSIRQIADKNYN
-189 QRVHFKGS
+189 ERVHFKGS
-197 EEFNDLA
+197 EEFSGLA
-204 SSFNVMAEKLQEY
+204 ESFNIMAEKLQEY

-223 TQLMDKKRIET
+223 KQLMDKKRIET

-261 ITNLRKEEI
+261 ITNLHKEEI

-283 LVRELLKN
+283 LMRELLKN
-291 IDHPM
+291 VDHPA

-303 SENKENYFEQEIV
+303 RDNKENYFEQDIV
-316 PINIT
+316 PINII
-321 KTGEKEKKYIGKV
+321 KTGEKEKKNIGKV

-371 VQLLGNQKFGAL
+371 VQLLGNQKFGEL
-383 NDQQKELLK
+383 NDQQQELLK

-412 QVETGN
+412 QVESGN
-418 IRLNI
+418 IRLTI
-423 ESCSPKDIVQT
+423 EKCSPKEIVQA

-447 ISIQADYQLDNNDY
+447 ISVSAQYLLADSDFVT
-461 IIADFDKTVWVM
+461 ADFDKTVWVM
-473 NNFLSNAVK
+473 NNFMTNAVK
-482 HSFQDEKI
+482 HSFQDENI
-490 RIVVEKKDSFVKFS
+490 QIVVEKLDAFIQFS

-541 SKNFIEKQHGEI
+541 SKNFIEKQNGEI
-553 GVESSLNQGSTFYFI
+553 GVRSSPNNGSTFYFR
-568 LPSVEN
+568 LPVS
-574 NEKTGVF
+574 

>member
-13 LLFLL
+13 LLFVL

-47 LEFSK
+47 LEFSQ
-52 NMLLALDKIGTDS
+52 NMLLALDKIKTDS
-65 TVAIADFRKNN
+65 AIAIKDFKKNN
-76 ALQEKNLTE
+76 ILQEKNLTE
-85 FGEKEVTQNLN
+85 FGEKEATQNLN

-102 IQQPSHEK
+102 IKQPSPEK
-110 EKLIREDLVRI
+110 EKLIREDLVKI

-136 IITAENATFWIV
+136 IITAENATFWIAC
-148 SLGTVCFLIAFIL
+148 LGTICFLIAVTM

-177 FSIKQIADKNYN
+177 FSIRQIANKNYN
-189 QRVHFKGS
+189 ERVHFKGS

-204 SSFNVMAEKLQEY
+204 NSFNVMAEKLQEY

-223 TQLMDKKRIET
+223 KQLMDKKRIET

-261 ITNLRKEEI
+261 ITNLNKEEI
-270 IGKTAHE
+270 IGKTVHE

-291 IDHPM
+291 IDHPQ
-296 KEPIKIV
+296 KDPIKIV
-303 SENKENYFEQEIV
+303 SENKENYFEQDII
-316 PINIT
+316 PINIV

-364 ISAIKMG
+364 ISSMKMG
-371 VQLLGNQKFGAL
+371 VQLLGNQKFGTL
-383 NDQQKELLK
+383 NEQQLELLN

-423 ESCSPKDIVQT
+423 ENCSPKEIAQT
-434 AIKNVEKLAEQKN
+434 AVKNIEKHAEQKN
-447 ISIQADYQLDNNDY
+447 ISINTQILLNDNDFVS
-461 IIADFDKTVWVM
+461 ADFDKTVWIM
-473 NNFLSNAVK
+473 NNFLSNAIK
-482 HSFQDEKI
+482 HSFQDENI
-490 RIVVEKKDSFVKFS
+490 QILVEKIDSKIKFS
-504 ISDTGSGIDE
+504 ITDTGKGIDE

-553 GVESSLNQGSTFYFI
+553 GVKSSPNVGSTFYFS
-568 LPSVEN
+568 LPMA
-574 NEKTGVF
+574 

>member
-52 NMLLALDKIGTDS
+52 NMLLALDNISTDS
-65 TVAIADFRKNN
+65 VVAIADFQKNN
-76 ALQEKNLTE
+76 KLQEKNLTE
-85 FGEKEVTQNLN
+85 FGEKEATQNLN

-102 IQQPSHEK
+102 LKDPTVSK
-110 EKLIREDLVRI
+110 EKLIREDLARI

-177 FSIKQIADKNYN
+177 FSIRQIADKNYSE
-189 QRVHFKGS
+189 RVHFKGS
-197 EEFNDLA
+197 EEFNSLA
-204 SSFNVMAEKLQEY
+204 DSFNVMAEKLQEY
-217 ESSTLS
+217 ESSNLS
-223 TQLMDKKRIET
+223 KQLMEKKRIET

-261 ITNLRKEEI
+261 ITNLHKEDI

-277 VAVNND
+277 VAINND
-283 LVRELLKN
+283 LMRELLKN
-291 IDHPM
+291 IDHPV
-296 KEPIKIV
+296 KDPIKIV
-303 SENKENYFEQEIV
+303 RDNKENYFEQDIV
-316 PINIT
+316 PINIV

-371 VQLLGNQKFGAL
+371 VQLLGNQKFGEL
-383 NDQQKELLK
+383 NEQQQELLK

-412 QVETGN
+412 QVESGN
-418 IRLNI
+418 IRLTVDK
-423 ESCSPKDIVQT
+423 CSPKEIVQT
-434 AIKNVEKLAEQKN
+434 AVKNVEKLAEQKN
-447 ISIQADYQLDNNDY
+447 ISINTEYQLEDTDFVT
-461 IIADFDKTVWVM
+461 ADFDKTVWVM
-473 NNFLSNAVK
+473 NNFLTNAVK
-482 HSFQDEKI
+482 HSFQDEEIKVLVQ
-490 RIVVEKKDSFVKFS
+490 RVEDFIQFN
-504 ISDTGSGIDE
+504 IIDTGSGIDE

-541 SKNFIEKQHGEI
+541 SKNFIEKQNGEI
-553 GVESSLNQGSTFYFI
+553 GVSSALNNGSTFYFR
-568 LPSVEN
+568 LPIA
-574 NEKTGVF
+574 

>member
-13 LLFLL
+13 LLFVL
-18 IVLLSVIGSVYINKL
+18 IVLLSVIGSFYINKL
-33 KSDTEKILTANYNS
+33 KSDTEKILIANYNS
-47 LEFSK
+47 LEFSQ
-52 NMLLALDKIGTDS
+52 NMLLALDKMKTDRA
-65 TVAIADFRKNN
+65 VAIKDFKKNN
-76 ALQEKNLTE
+76 LLQERNLTE
-85 FGEKEVTQNLN
+85 FGEKEATQNLN

-102 IQQPSHEK
+102 INDPSPEK
-110 EKLIREDLVRI
+110 EKLIREDLVKI

-136 IITAENATFWIV
+136 IITAENATFWIAC
-148 SLGTVCFLIAFIL
+148 LGTICFLIAITL
-161 LFNLP
+161 VFNLP
-166 QTIAEPINQLT
+166 QTIAEPISQLT
-177 FSIKQIADKNYN
+177 FSIRQIANKNYN
-189 QRVHFKGS
+189 ERVHFRGS

-204 SSFNVMAEKLQEY
+204 NSFNIMAEKLQEY

-223 TQLMDKKRIET
+223 EQLMDKKRIET

-261 ITNLRKEEI
+261 ITNLNKDEI
-270 IGKTAHE
+270 IGKTVHE

-283 LVRELLKN
+283 LIRELLKN
-291 IDHPM
+291 INHPQ
-296 KEPIKIV
+296 KDPIKIV
-303 SENKENYFEQEIV
+303 TDNKENYFEQDVI

-371 VQLLGNQKFGAL
+371 VQLLENQKFGEL

-423 ESCSPKDIVQT
+423 ESCAPKEMVQT
-434 AIKNVEKLAEQKN
+434 AVKNVEKLAEQKN
-447 ISIQADYQLDNNDY
+447 ISIQTQFLTDEKDFVM
-461 IIADFDKTVWVM
+461 ADFDKTVWVM
-473 NNFLSNAVK
+473 NNFLSNAIK
-482 HSFQDEKI
+482 HSFQDENI
-490 RIVVEKKDSFVKFS
+490 LILVEKELSGIKFS
-504 ISDTGSGIDE
+504 ITDTGKGIDE
-514 KYHRQIFDR
+514 KYQRQIFDR

-553 GVESSLNQGSTFYFI
+553 GVKSSLNQGSTFYFV
-568 LPSVEN
+568 LPMV
-574 NEKTGVF
+574 

>member
-52 NMLLALDKIGTDS
+52 NMLLALDNISTDS

-76 ALQEKNLTE
+76 KLQEKNLTE
-85 FGEKEVTQNLN
+85 FGEKEATQNLN

-102 IQQPSHEK
+102 LKAPDIHK
-110 EKLIREDLVRI
+110 ERLIREDLSKI

-177 FSIKQIADKNYN
+177 FSIKQIADKNYSE
-189 QRVHFKGS
+189 RVHFKGS
-197 EEFNDLA
+197 EEFSSLA
-204 SSFNVMAEKLQEY
+204 DSFNTMAEKLQEY

-223 TQLMDKKRIET
+223 KQLMDKKRIET

-261 ITNLRKEEI
+261 ITNLHKEDI

-277 VAVNND
+277 VAINND
-283 LVRELLKN
+283 LMRELLKN
-291 IDHPM
+291 IDHHV
-296 KEPIKIV
+296 KDPIKIV
-303 SENKENYFEQEIV
+303 RDNKENYFEQDII
-316 PINIT
+316 PINIV

-371 VQLLGNQKFGAL
+371 VQLLGNQKFGEL
-383 NDQQKELLK
+383 NEQQQELLK

-412 QVETGN
+412 QVESGN
-418 IRLNI
+418 IRLTV
-423 ESCSPKDIVQT
+423 EKCSPKEIVQT
-434 AIKNVEKLAEQKN
+434 AVKNVEKLAEQKN
-447 ISIQADYQLDNNDY
+447 ISISTEYLLEDNDAVT
-461 IIADFDKTVWVM
+461 ADFDKTVWVM
-473 NNFLSNAVK
+473 NNFLTNAVK
-482 HSFQDEKI
+482 HSFQDENIK
-490 RIVVEKKDSFVKFS
+490 IVVEKLDSFIQFS
-504 ISDTGSGIDE
+504 IIDTGSGIDE

-553 GVESSLNQGSTFYFI
+553 GVKSSLNNGSTFYFR
-568 LPSVEN
+568 LPVS
-574 NEKTGVF
+574 

>member
-13 LLFLL
+13 LLFFL

-85 FGEKEVTQNLN
+85 FGEKEVTQNLD

-102 IQQPSHEK
+102 IQGPTHEK

-283 LVRELLKN
+283 LIRELLKN
-291 IDHPM
+291 IDHPV

-303 SENKENYFEQEIV
+303 SDNKENYFEQEIV

-447 ISIQADYQLDNNDY
+447 ISIQADYQLEDSDY
-461 IIADFDKTVWVM
+461 IAADFDKTVWVM

-568 LPSVEN
+568 LPVSLV
-574 NEKTGVF
+574 

>member
-52 NMLLALDKIGTDS
+52 NMLLALDNISTDS

-76 ALQEKNLTE
+76 KLQEKNLTE
-85 FGEKEVTQNLN
+85 FGEKEATQNLN

-102 IQQPSHEK
+102 LKAPDINK
-110 EKLIREDLVRI
+110 EKLIREDLSKI

-177 FSIKQIADKNYN
+177 FSIKQIADKNYSE
-189 QRVHFKGS
+189 RVHFKGS
-197 EEFNDLA
+197 EEFNSLA
-204 SSFNVMAEKLQEY
+204 DSFNSMAEKLQEY

-223 TQLMDKKRIET
+223 KQLMDKKRIET

-261 ITNLRKEEI
+261 ITNLHKEDI

-277 VAVNND
+277 VAINND
-283 LVRELLKN
+283 LMRELLKN
-291 IDHPM
+291 INHPV
-296 KEPIKIV
+296 KDPIKIV
-303 SENKENYFEQEIV
+303 RDNKENYFEQDII
-316 PINIT
+316 PINIV
-321 KTGEKEKKYIGKV
+321 KTGEKEKKNIGKV

-371 VQLLGNQKFGAL
+371 VQLLGNQKFGEL
-383 NDQQKELLK
+383 NEQQQELLK

-412 QVETGN
+412 QVESGN
-418 IRLNI
+418 IRLTI
-423 ESCSPKDIVQT
+423 GKCSPKEIVQT
-434 AIKNVEKLAEQKN
+434 AVKNVEKLAEQKN
-447 ISIQADYQLDNNDY
+447 IY
-461 IIADFDKTVWVM
+461 ISTEYLLEDSDAVTADFDKTVWVM
-473 NNFLSNAVK
+473 NNFLTNAVK
-482 HSFQDEKI
+482 HSFQDENIK
-490 RIVVEKKDSFVKFS
+490 IVVEKLNAFIQFS
-504 ISDTGSGIDE
+504 IIDTGSGIDE

-553 GVESSLNQGSTFYFI
+553 GVKSSLNNGSTFYFR
-568 LPSVEN
+568 LPVS
-574 NEKTGVF
+574 

>member
-13 LLFLL
+13 LLFVL

-33 KSDTEKILTANYNS
+33 KSDTEKILIANYNS
-47 LEFSK
+47 LEFSQ
-52 NMLLALDKIGTDS
+52 NMILALDKINTDS
-65 TVAIADFRKNN
+65 AIAIKDFQKNN
-76 ALQEKNLTE
+76 ILQEKNLTE
-85 FGEKEVTQNLN
+85 FGEKEATQNLN
-96 LHFNSY
+96 LHFKSY
-102 IQQPSHEK
+102 LKDRTYEK
-110 EKLIREDLVRI
+110 EKLIREDLVKI
-121 MSLNMKGIERKSDIA
+121 MALNMKGIERKSDIA

-148 SLGTVCFLIAFIL
+148 SLGTVCFLIAFVL

-177 FSIKQIADKNYN
+177 FSIKQIANKNYN
-189 QRVHFKGS
+189 ERVHFKGS

-204 SSFNVMAEKLQEY
+204 NSFNIMAEKLQEY

-246 DENHFIYMINDEALK
+246 DENNFIYMINDEALK

-283 LVRELLKN
+283 LMRELLKN
-291 IDHPM
+291 VEHPVN
-296 KEPIKIV
+296 EPIKIV
-303 SENKENYFEQEIV
+303 SDHKENYFEQEIV
-316 PINIT
+316 PINIV

-364 ISAIKMG
+364 IAAIKMG
-371 VQLLGNQKFGAL
+371 VQLLGNQKFGEL
-383 NDQQKELLK
+383 NAQQQELLK

-418 IRLNI
+418 IRLQI
-423 ESCSPKDIVQT
+423 ENCAPKEIVQT

-447 ISIQADYQLDNNDY
+447 ISITTRYLMEDHDF
-461 IIADFDKTVWVM
+461 ISADFDKTVWVM
-473 NNFLSNAVK
+473 NNFLSNAIK
-482 HSFQDEKI
+482 HSFQDESI
-490 RIVVEKKDSFVKFS
+490 EIVVEKSEASVQFS
-504 ISDTGSGIDE
+504 ITDTGSGIDE
-514 KYHRQIFDR
+514 KYHRQIFER

-553 GVESSLNQGSTFYFI
+553 GVKSAPNQGSTFYFR
-568 LPSVEN
+568 LPLV
-574 NEKTGVF
+574 

>member
-13 LLFLL
+13 LLFVL

-47 LEFSK
+47 LEFSQ
-52 NMLLALDKIGTDS
+52 NMLLALDKIKTDS
-65 TVAIADFRKNN
+65 AIAIKDFKKNN
-76 ALQEKNLTE
+76 ILQEKNLTE
-85 FGEKEVTQNLN
+85 FGEKEATQNLN

-102 IQQPSHEK
+102 IKQPSPEK
-110 EKLIREDLVRI
+110 EKLIREDLVKI

-136 IITAENATFWIV
+136 IITAENATFWIAC
-148 SLGTVCFLIAFIL
+148 LGTICFLIAVTL

-177 FSIKQIADKNYN
+177 FSIRQIANKNYN
-189 QRVHFKGS
+189 ERVHFKGS

-204 SSFNVMAEKLQEY
+204 NSFNVMAEKLQEY

-223 TQLMDKKRIET
+223 KQLMDKKRIET

-261 ITNLRKEEI
+261 ITNLNKEEI
-270 IGKTAHE
+270 IGKTVHE

-291 IDHPM
+291 IDHPQ
-296 KEPIKIV
+296 KDPIKIV
-303 SENKENYFEQEIV
+303 SDNKENYFEQDII
-316 PINIT
+316 PINIV

-364 ISAIKMG
+364 ISSMKMG
-371 VQLLGNQKFGAL
+371 VQLLGNQKFGTL
-383 NDQQKELLK
+383 NEQQLELLN

-423 ESCSPKDIVQT
+423 ENCSPKEIVQT
-434 AIKNVEKLAEQKN
+434 AVKNIEKLAEQKN
-447 ISIQADYQLDNNDY
+447 ISVNTQFLLNDDDFVS
-461 IIADFDKTVWVM
+461 ADFDKTVWVM
-473 NNFLSNAVK
+473 NNFLSNAIK
-482 HSFQDEKI
+482 HSFQDENI
-490 RIVVEKKDSFVKFS
+490 QILVEKLNSNIKFS
-504 ISDTGSGIDE
+504 ITDTGKGIDE
-514 KYHRQIFDR
+514 KYHRQVFDR

-553 GVESSLNQGSTFYFI
+553 GVKSSPNLGSTFYFV
-568 LPSVEN
+568 LPMA
-574 NEKTGVF
+574 

>member
-1 MKLKTKL
+1 M
-8 TLGVG
+8 
-13 LLFLL
+13 L
-18 IVLLSVIGSVYINKL
+18 IVLLSVIGSFYINKL
-33 KSDTEKILTANYNS
+33 KSDTEKILIANYNS
-47 LEFSK
+47 LEFSQ
-52 NMLLALDKIGTDS
+52 NMLLALDKMKTDS
-65 TVAIADFRKNN
+65 AVAIKDFKKNN
-76 ALQEKNLTE
+76 LLQERNLTE
-85 FGEKEVTQNLN
+85 FGEKEATQNLN

-102 IQQPSHEK
+102 INDPSPEK
-110 EKLIREDLVRI
+110 EKLIREDLVKI

-136 IITAENATFWIV
+136 IITAENATFWIAC
-148 SLGTVCFLIAFIL
+148 LGTICFLIAITL
-161 LFNLP
+161 VFNLP
-166 QTIAEPINQLT
+166 QTIAEPISQLT
-177 FSIKQIADKNYN
+177 FSIRQIANKNYN
-189 QRVHFKGS
+189 ERVHFRGS

-204 SSFNVMAEKLQEY
+204 NSFNIMAEKLQEY

-223 TQLMDKKRIET
+223 EQLMDKKRIET

-261 ITNLRKEEI
+261 ITNLNKDEI
-270 IGKTAHE
+270 IGKTVHE

-283 LVRELLKN
+283 LIRELLKN
-291 IDHPM
+291 INHLQKD
-296 KEPIKIV
+296 PIKIV
-303 SENKENYFEQEIV
+303 TDNKENYFEQDVI

-371 VQLLGNQKFGAL
+371 VQLLENQKFGEL

-423 ESCSPKDIVQT
+423 ESCAPKEMVQT
-434 AIKNVEKLAEQKN
+434 AVKNVEKLAEQKN
-447 ISIQADYQLDNNDY
+447 ISIQTQFLTDEKDFVM
-461 IIADFDKTVWVM
+461 ADFDKTVWVM
-473 NNFLSNAVK
+473 NNFLSNAIK
-482 HSFQDEKI
+482 HSFQDENI
-490 RIVVEKKDSFVKFS
+490 LILVEKELSGIKFS
-504 ISDTGSGIDE
+504 ITDTGKGIEE
-514 KYHRQIFDR
+514 KYQRQIFDR

-541 SKNFIEKQHGEI
+541 SKNFIEKQNGEI
-553 GVESSLNQGSTFYFI
+553 GVKSSLNQGSTFYFV
-568 LPSVEN
+568 LPMV
-574 NEKTGVF
+574 